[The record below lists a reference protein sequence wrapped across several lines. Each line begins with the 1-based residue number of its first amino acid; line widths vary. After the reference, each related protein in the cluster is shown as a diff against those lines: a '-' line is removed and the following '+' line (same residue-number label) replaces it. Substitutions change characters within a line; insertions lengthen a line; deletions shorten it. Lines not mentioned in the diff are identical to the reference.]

1 MNKPY
6 KIILYKKLSGDWR
19 VQFNQLI
26 HKTFFLDFTEAKLE
40 ENKDKFCSQKDKIGY
55 LLALENQKIIGILV
69 LLKRRLIFNH
79 QKLILGGFG
88 GLCVVE
94 AKRKQGIATALL
106 KKGVVRLKREDC
118 DIAYLCTDIK
128 QLGNLYKPFG
138 FVALNREHSYLGKS
152 GKRYIEDD
160 AMVAPINSRE
170 KFQAVLSDKKIFN
183 IGRGNW

>member
-1 MNKPY
+1 MKRLY
-6 KIILYKKLSGDWR
+6 KIIFCQRLSGNLQ

-26 HKTFFLDFTEAKLE
+26 HKSFFLDFTEAKLE
-40 ENKDKFCSQKDKIGY
+40 ENKDKFCSQKNQIGY
-55 LLALENQKIIGILV
+55 LLALKNQKIIGILV

-106 KKGVVRLKREDC
+106 KKGVARLKREGC
-118 DIAYLCTDIK
+118 DIAYLCTYIEK
-128 QLGNLYKPFG
+128 LGNLYKPFD
-138 FVALNREHSYLGKS
+138 FVALNRQHAYLGKS

-170 KFQAVLSDKKIFN
+170 KFQAVLSEKKIFN